1 MDANS
6 ALFGY
11 FIGAI
16 LAAVITWFACWLTN
30 HTANDNRKGGS
41 PGAM

>member
-1 MDANS
+1 MTINANS

-16 LAAVITWFACWLTN
+16 LAAVISWFACWLTN
-30 HTANDNRKGGS
+30 RQGTKVKS
-41 PGAM
+41 